1 MDLGGL
7 NTAYIDDVDDSL
19 MNLEKIAE
27 KLMWGRFYNTGQS
40 RNSI

>member
-7 NTAYIDDVDDSL
+7 NTAYIDRVDESL
-19 MNLEKIAE
+19 LSLESIAE